1 MEIQNI
7 NFLLVYLKSA
17 ALVIKKKDLFEMQ
30 NYWDIRDHLQTDSY
44 KVHQLVFLAVSLFSS
59 RRINIKSQIA
69 LQSSKGKQELMNRKA
84 PSTNSF

>member
-1 MEIQNI
+1 
-7 NFLLVYLKSA
+7 
-17 ALVIKKKDLFEMQ
+17 MQ

-44 KVHQLVFLAVSLFSS
+44 KVHHQLAFLAVSLFSS

-69 LQSSKGKQELMNRKA
+69 LQSSKGKQELLSREA